1 MNKQTMHS
9 LDDFEINKQPHFSD
23 RLLGQ
28 WKTISSLTV
37 FLSVFG
43 LVQTTILLFKGL
55 ESSEITGALGFAY
68 GKNRLLSMLSNNSF
82 ILSILI
88 TLAAVALLYVYYS
101 KLRFSLLI
109 RRSIADDNQESFVE
123 AWRNLRNSFR
133 VFGIYVIAAIT
144 LYIVFFGLLLLNSS
158 SEF

>member
-9 LDDFEINKQPHFSD
+9 LDDFEINKQPHLSGQ
-23 RLLGQ
+23 LLNQ
-28 WKTISSLTV
+28 WKTISVLTI

-43 LVQTTILLFKGL
+43 LIQTTILLFKGI

-68 GKNRLLSMLSNNSF
+68 GKNRLLSALGDNSF
-82 ILSILI
+82 ILSSLI
-88 TLAAVALLYVYYS
+88 TLAAVVLLYVYYA

-109 RRSIADDNQESFVE
+109 RKSIRDEDQKAFVD

-133 VFGIYVIAAIT
+133 VFGIYIIAAIC
-144 LYIVFFGLLLLNSS
+144 LYAIFFGLLMASTG
-158 SEF
+158 SEY

>member
-1 MNKQTMHS
+1 MPL
-9 LDDFEINKQPHFSD
+9 LDDFDRNKQPLFSD

-109 RRSIADDNQESFVE
+109 RRSITDDNQEAFVK

-133 VFGIYVIAAIT
+133 VFGIYIIAAIS
-144 LYIVFFGLLLLNSS
+144 LYTIFFGLLMASS
-158 SEF
+158 GSEY

>member
-1 MNKQTMHS
+1 MPL
-9 LDDFEINKQPHFSD
+9 LDDFDRNKQPLFSD

-109 RRSIADDNQESFVE
+109 RRSITDDNQEAFVE